1 MTDLRHE
8 DPDRLAIAT
17 AHVRAAASAEFLAQ
31 SPAEA
36 YCFADG
42 EIAILRDVCDAA
54 EAVLPALETLGLEN
68 TAPAL
73 QLPAVASAAYI
84 LGTAPERYRH
94 WVIELPLTPE
104 AVVAEAKDRWRA
116 LVDAELFWTRRLGG
130 YRPDARPV
138 PAELDEAAETL
149 RKGGLGK
156 AFALLTGASRTA
168 RDLCRRLG
176 VGELSE
182 DLDALAAHIR
192 AVEEFEA
199 DQSLREG
206 LGSAWHGLS
215 TPIDE
220 VHDGVKLRDFL
231 RKTVLSLPGGA
242 VVADRAAA
250 LALDRLELLTTFAP
264 SCKQLL
270 SLPEEIRARLDDT
283 PSDSLVA
290 EGRRRVA
297 TLSDFLAIDPHR
309 LLDGLDAP
317 VRRIAYAHTLA
328 MRIDRVR
335 STLCGYATASQATA
349 LGSSEERIAALM
361 NAIAWARSIRA
372 SDLQDNVK
380 SDLLSH
386 RAKET
391 CEAIGAAAGEW
402 RYIHKAREVALSRL
416 TEFGAQGIC
425 DLPPDDL
432 VRLIDDLSTRGHE
445 LAEFIPLRRLRR
457 KLDADGLSEFLTACD
472 AHSVEPGRIPVL
484 FEAIVAERRAA
495 TARRAEGLAANNG
508 ASLEARRRAFAER
521 DRAKIE
527 TDRAAVRAKLLVAV
541 PPTGAQDGPRKTWTE
556 MRLLGNEFS
565 KVRRFTPVRQLLG
578 RAGRA
583 IQTLKPCFM
592 MSPLSLAKF
601 AVAGNLEFDLLVIDE
616 ASQMRPEDA
625 LGGLLRA
632 RQIVVVGDAKQ
643 LPPTDFFARTETA
656 AGTQDDDDDDIDAES
671 ILEACEKT
679 FRERRRLKWHYRSRC
694 ESLIAFSNRQ
704 FYDESLITF
713 PMARPGAF
721 SVELVRVD
729 GAYRARRNPTEAA
742 VVAEEAIAFMRHF
755 AEAPE
760 EDLPTLG
767 IVAVNV
773 EQRDFIQEEL
783 RRLWADD
790 ELVELYR
797 EKAEA
802 KGEPLFVKNLE
813 NVQGDERDHIF
824 ISMTYGR
831 KHGEPALA
839 QYFGPITRKQG
850 HRRLNVLFTRARIR
864 VGLFTSFGS
873 ADVRPTD
880 TSSDGV
886 KALKAYL
893 EYAETKGRAL
903 AHLAGGEPDS
913 DFEVEVADRLR
924 MKGYKV
930 DLQVGVS
937 RKEERRQNFRIDL
950 GVRHPDHPERF
961 LAGIE
966 CDGAAYHSS
975 KSARDRDRLREEV
988 LKSLGWE
995 LVRVWSTDWFDN
1007 PALETER
1014 LVRKLEELRLRSPSA
1029 FASYRPLRDLDAAA
1043 RATGGDEGLTEDDD
1057 ATFAPATQDAGVQI
1071 GTDAQEQLSPVGQD
1085 VVATSLPKATG
1096 VELVSGSGSLTAEE
1110 AMSALEAFR
1119 EQVIRSAFPEW
1130 DARRSILRPAMI
1142 ETFVQQRV
1150 VDPDEWHSRI
1160 PQYLRIG
1167 TNAAEKN
1174 RFLDEI
1180 CEIIERIQEPANQR
1194 PGGGPNGVLVAG
1206 PPKPTANTALEAP
1219 SAAQVAYAVA
1229 DPAKVGRPDRELFYD
1244 GAYSTTLKAMVAH
1257 VINAEGPIFEDVLVD
1272 RIARAHG
1279 MQRSGNQIRR
1289 RVIALLPTGVSR
1301 IAEGERTVV
1310 WPSNKD
1316 AGATH
1321 FFRKDDTGVRGHED
1335 VPLTEL
1341 AAIAVPFIR
1350 LRMDDEFVLRKMAEQ
1365 FALGRLREATR
1376 ARFEEAVQ
1384 IARKFVN

>member
-1 MTDLRHE
+1 MR
-8 DPDRLAIAT
+8 
-17 AHVRAAASAEFLAQ
+17 EF
-31 SPAEA
+31 
-36 YCFADG
+36 
-42 EIAILRDVCDAA
+42 
-54 EAVLPALETLGLEN
+54 
-68 TAPAL
+68 
-73 QLPAVASAAYI
+73 
-84 LGTAPERYRH
+84 
-94 WVIELPLTPE
+94 
-104 AVVAEAKDRWRA
+104 
-116 LVDAELFWTRRLGG
+116 
-130 YRPDARPV
+130 
-138 PAELDEAAETL
+138 
-149 RKGGLGK
+149 
-156 AFALLTGASRTA
+156 
-168 RDLCRRLG
+168 
-176 VGELSE
+176 
-182 DLDALAAHIR
+182 
-192 AVEEFEA
+192 
-199 DQSLREG
+199 
-206 LGSAWHGLS
+206 
-215 TPIDE
+215 
-220 VHDGVKLRDFL
+220 
-231 RKTVLSLPGGA
+231 
-242 VVADRAAA
+242 
-250 LALDRLELLTTFAP
+250 
-264 SCKQLL
+264 
-270 SLPEEIRARLDDT
+270 
-283 PSDSLVA
+283 
-290 EGRRRVA
+290 
-297 TLSDFLAIDPHR
+297 
-309 LLDGLDAP
+309 
-317 VRRIAYAHTLA
+317 
-328 MRIDRVR
+328 
-335 STLCGYATASQATA
+335 
-349 LGSSEERIAALM
+349 
-361 NAIAWARSIRA
+361 
-372 SDLQDNVK
+372 
-380 SDLLSH
+380 
-386 RAKET
+386 
-391 CEAIGAAAGEW
+391 
-402 RYIHKAREVALSRL
+402 
-416 TEFGAQGIC
+416 
-425 DLPPDDL
+425 
-432 VRLIDDLSTRGHE
+432 
-445 LAEFIPLRRLRR
+445 
-457 KLDADGLSEFLTACD
+457 
-472 AHSVEPGRIPVL
+472 
-484 FEAIVAERRAA
+484 
-495 TARRAEGLAANNG
+495 
-508 ASLEARRRAFAER
+508 
-521 DRAKIE
+521 
-527 TDRAAVRAKLLVAV
+527 
-541 PPTGAQDGPRKTWTE
+541 
-556 MRLLGNEFS
+556 
-565 KVRRFTPVRQLLG
+565 
-578 RAGRA
+578 
-583 IQTLKPCFM
+583 
-592 MSPLSLAKF
+592 
-601 AVAGNLEFDLLVIDE
+601 
-616 ASQMRPEDA
+616 
-625 LGGLLRA
+625 
-632 RQIVVVGDAKQ
+632 
-643 LPPTDFFARTETA
+643 
-656 AGTQDDDDDDIDAES
+656 
-671 ILEACEKT
+671 
-679 FRERRRLKWHYRSRC
+679 
-694 ESLIAFSNRQ
+694 IAFSNRQ

-1244 GAYSTTLKAMVAH
+1244 GAYSTTLRQWSPM
-1257 VINAEGPIFEDVLVD
+1257 
-1272 RIARAHG
+1272 
-1279 MQRSGNQIRR
+1279 
-1289 RVIALLPTGVSR
+1289 
-1301 IAEGERTVV
+1301 
-1310 WPSNKD
+1310 
-1316 AGATH
+1316 
-1321 FFRKDDTGVRGHED
+1321 
-1335 VPLTEL
+1335 
-1341 AAIAVPFIR
+1341 
-1350 LRMDDEFVLRKMAEQ
+1350 
-1365 FALGRLREATR
+1365 
-1376 ARFEEAVQ
+1376 
-1384 IARKFVN
+1384 

>member
-1 MTDLRHE
+1 M
-8 DPDRLAIAT
+8 
-17 AHVRAAASAEFLAQ
+17 
-31 SPAEA
+31 
-36 YCFADG
+36 
-42 EIAILRDVCDAA
+42 
-54 EAVLPALETLGLEN
+54 
-68 TAPAL
+68 
-73 QLPAVASAAYI
+73 
-84 LGTAPERYRH
+84 
-94 WVIELPLTPE
+94 
-104 AVVAEAKDRWRA
+104 
-116 LVDAELFWTRRLGG
+116 
-130 YRPDARPV
+130 
-138 PAELDEAAETL
+138 
-149 RKGGLGK
+149 
-156 AFALLTGASRTA
+156 
-168 RDLCRRLG
+168 
-176 VGELSE
+176 
-182 DLDALAAHIR
+182 
-192 AVEEFEA
+192 
-199 DQSLREG
+199 
-206 LGSAWHGLS
+206 
-215 TPIDE
+215 
-220 VHDGVKLRDFL
+220 
-231 RKTVLSLPGGA
+231 
-242 VVADRAAA
+242 
-250 LALDRLELLTTFAP
+250 
-264 SCKQLL
+264 
-270 SLPEEIRARLDDT
+270 
-283 PSDSLVA
+283 
-290 EGRRRVA
+290 RV
-297 TLSDFLAIDPHR
+297 
-309 LLDGLDAP
+309 
-317 VRRIAYAHTLA
+317 
-328 MRIDRVR
+328 DRVR
-335 STLCGYATASQATA
+335 STLTGHATSPQATA
-349 LGSSEERIAALM
+349 LGSSEGRIATAM
-361 NAIAWARSIRA
+361 YAIAWTRSIHA
-372 SDLQDNVK
+372 VDLQDNIK
-380 SDLLSH
+380 SGLLSD

-391 CEAIGAAAGEW
+391 REAIKMAAGEW
-402 RYIHKAREVALSRL
+402 REIQAAREAAMSQLM
-416 TEFGAQGIC
+416 EFGVQGIC
-425 DLPPDDL
+425 DLPPNDL
-432 VRLIDDLSTRGHE
+432 MRLVDDLSTRRQE
-445 LAEFIPLRRLRR
+445 LADFIVLRRQRR
-457 KLDADGLSEFLTACD
+457 RLDAAGLSEFLAACD
-472 AHSVEPGRIPVL
+472 NHSVEPSRIPLL
-484 FEAIVAERRAA
+484 FDAIVAERRAA
-495 TARRAEGLAANNG
+495 AARRAEGLAANNG
-508 ASLEARRRAFAER
+508 ALLEARRRAFAER
-521 DRAKIE
+521 DRAKIV
-527 TDRAAVRAKLLVAV
+527 TDRTAVRAKLLQAT
-541 PPTGAQDGPRKTWTE
+541 PPVGAQDGPKKTWTE

-565 KVRRFTPVRQLLG
+565 KVRRFTPVRQLLA

-601 AVAGNLEFDLLVIDE
+601 VAAGNLEFDLLVIDE

-625 LGGLLRA
+625 LGGMLRTK
-632 RQIVVVGDAKQ
+632 QIVVVGDPKQ
-643 LPPTDFFARTETA
+643 LPPTDFFARAETS
-656 AGTQDDDDDDIDAES
+656 AGAQDDDDDDIDAES

-694 ESLIAFSNRQ
+694 ESLIAFSNRE
-704 FYDESLITF
+704 FYDDSLITF
-713 PMARPGAF
+713 PMARPSAF

-729 GAYRARRNPTEAA
+729 GTYRARRNPTEAA
-742 VVAEEAIAFMRHF
+742 VVAEEAIEFMRHF

-760 EDLPTLG
+760 KDLATLG

-864 VGLFTSFGS
+864 IGLFTSFGS
-873 ADVRPTD
+873 ADVRPTE

-903 AHLAGGEPDS
+903 AHAARGEPDS

-995 LVRVWSTDWFDN
+995 LVRVWSTDWFDD

-1014 LVRKLEELRLRSPSA
+1014 LARKLEELRLRPPSA
-1029 FASYRPLRDLDAAA
+1029 FTSYRPLRDLEAATS
-1043 RATGGDEGLTEDDD
+1043 ATGGDEGLNKVDD
-1057 ATFAPATQDAGVQI
+1057 ATAVRATQDDRAEV
-1071 GTDAQEQLSPVGQD
+1071 GTDAQEQLSPVDQED
-1085 VVATSLPKATG
+1085 AANSVPKVTG
-1096 VELVSGSGSLTAEE
+1096 AELFSGNGSLTPTE

-1119 EQVIRSAFPEW
+1119 EQVIRPAFSEW

-1160 PQYLRIG
+1160 PQYLRVG

-1180 CEIIERIQEPANQR
+1180 CEIIERIRELEN
-1194 PGGGPNGVLVAG
+1194 PGTDGGTRVASVAPPPETITDTAMEG
-1206 PPKPTANTALEAP
+1206 PSTAQT
-1219 SAAQVAYAVA
+1219 AYAPA
-1229 DPAKVGRPDRELFYD
+1229 DLAKVGRPNRELFYD
-1244 GAYSTTLKAMVAH
+1244 GAYSATLRAMIVH

-1289 RVIALLPTGVSR
+1289 RVVALLPANVSR
-1301 IAEGERTVV
+1301 INEGERTVV
-1310 WPSNKD
+1310 WPPNKD
-1316 AGATH
+1316 AGAIH
-1321 FFRKDDTGVRGHED
+1321 IFRKDDTGVRGHED
-1335 VPLTEL
+1335 VPLKEL
-1341 AAIAVPFIR
+1341 AAIALPFIR
-1350 LRMDDEFVLRKMAEQ
+1350 LRMDDESVLRKMAEQ
-1365 FALGRLREATR
+1365 FNLGRLREATR
-1376 ARFEEAVQ
+1376 ARFEEALG
-1384 IARKFVN
+1384 IARRVLFRRTRTQARPRLPVRPDRLRKGSDPAWPRLAPRIGAEPVRSRTRRGTPHRRRSLRLAAGLPGPPWRPLPPSGRTRREARRNGGARSLARGHARRRLSARSRRRRRLTVRRRSRPSTSLSE